1 MDDRLVTINTRGMA
15 QRGGTWSYLGPDAQE
30 LVEAAR
36 TRAEQGSAGRVAR
49 ARATVALFVGVAAAA
64 FAVIPSDRELSWVL
78 LVLLVGGYALA
89 SRVQYE
95 VGAGVAVPTELVLI
109 PMLFLLP
116 APLVPAA
123 VAAAIVLAQGPELI
137 RGRISVDSFFAAVG
151 SAGFV
156 FAPAALML
164 ALGEPDAS
172 PGHWALLPLVLL
184 AQFAGDL
191 VWTAGCEW
199 LALGISPRQIAGPM
213 LTVFAVDALLAPLG
227 LTVAFAAQHAHV
239 AVLFPLT
246 GLLLLHRFARDR
258 AAAITGSIELGHAYR
273 GTAFLLGDVI
283 EADDHETGTHS
294 RAVAPLTIA
303 VATRLGL
310 GTRDLRI
317 AELVALLHDVGKIR
331 IPNEIIHKPGPL
343 SPDERAI
350 VEMHT
355 IDGEQMLGTVGGL
368 LGEVGRLVRSC
379 HERWDGTGYPD
390 GLEGE
395 EIPLISRIVYCCDAL
410 HAMTSDRPYRDALT
424 VAAALDELERCAG
437 TQFDPEVVEAVV
449 SVLAAEAAADRRAS
463 AALDHIFR

>member
-1 MDDRLVTINTRGMA
+1 MA
-15 QRGGTWSYLGPDAQE
+15 ERGGTWSYLEPDAQE

-36 TRAEQGSAGRVAR
+36 ARAEQGSAGRVAR
-49 ARATVALFVGVAAAA
+49 ARASVALLLLAAVVA
-64 FAVIPSDRELSWVL
+64 FAFVPSSRSLSWEL
-78 LVLLVGGYALA
+78 LAMLVVGYALA

-95 VGAGVAVPTELVLI
+95 VGAGVAVATELVLV

-123 VAAAIVLAQGPELI
+123 VAAAITLAQAPDLI
-137 RGRISVDSFFAAVG
+137 RRRISVDSFFASVG

-156 FAPAALML
+156 FAPAVLML

-191 VWTAGCEW
+191 VWTAACEW
-199 LALGISPRQIAGPM
+199 LALAISPRQIAEPM
-213 LTVFAVDALLAPLG
+213 LTVFVVDVLLAPLA
-227 LTVAFAAQHAHV
+227 LAVAFAAQHAHI
-239 AVLFPLT
+239 AALFPLS

-258 AAAITGSIELGHAYR
+258 SAAITGSIELGHAYR

-303 VATRLGL
+303 VATKLGL
-310 GTRDLRI
+310 GQRDLRI

-343 SPDERAI
+343 SAEERAI

-355 IDGEQMLGTVGGL
+355 IEGEQMLGTVGGL

-390 GLEGE
+390 GLAGE

-410 HAMTSDRPYRDALT
+410 HAMTSDRPYREALT
-424 VAAALDELERCAG
+424 VAAALNELERCAG
-437 TQFDPEVVEAVV
+437 KQFDPEIVEAVV
-449 SVLAAEAAADRRAS
+449 SVLASEVAADRRAS
-463 AALDHIFR
+463 AAFDHIFR

>member
-1 MDDRLVTINTRGMA
+1 VTVNTRVMA
-15 QRGGTWSYLGPDAQE
+15 ERGGTWRYLEPEAQE

-36 TRAEQGSAGRVAR
+36 ARAEQGSAGRVAR
-49 ARATVALFVGVAAAA
+49 ARASVALLVLAGVTA
-64 FAVIPSDRELSWVL
+64 FAFLPSDRSLSWTL
-78 LVLLVGGYALA
+78 LAMLVVGYALA

-95 VGAGVAVPTELVLI
+95 VGAGVAVATELLLI

-123 VAAAIVLAQGPELI
+123 VAGAITLAQGPDLI
-137 RGRISVDSFFAAVG
+137 RGRISVDSFFAAFG

-156 FAPAALML
+156 FAPAVLML

-172 PGHWALLPLVLL
+172 PRHWALLPLILL

-191 VWTAGCEW
+191 VWTSTCEW
-199 LALGISPRQIAGPM
+199 LALGMSPRRIAQPM
-213 LTVFAVDALLAPLG
+213 LTVFVVDALLAPLA

-239 AVLFPLT
+239 AALFPLS
-246 GLLLLHRFARDR
+246 GLLLIHRFARDR
-258 AAAITGSIELGHAYR
+258 SAAITGSIELGHAYR

-283 EADDHETGTHS
+283 EADDYETGTHS

-303 VATRLGL
+303 VATTLGL
-310 GTRDLRI
+310 GRRDLRI

-343 SPDERAI
+343 SPDERRI
-350 VEMHT
+350 VERHT

-368 LGEVGRLVRSC
+368 LAEVGRLVRSC

-390 GLEGE
+390 GLAGE
-395 EIPLISRIVYCCDAL
+395 DIPLISRIVYCCDAL
-410 HAMTSDRPYRDALT
+410 HAMTSDRPYREALT
-424 VAAALDELERCAG
+424 VAAALGELERCSG

-449 SVLAAEAAADRRAS
+449 SVLGPDLAADRRAS
-463 AALDHIFR
+463 AALDHLFR

>member
-1 MDDRLVTINTRGMA
+1 MA
-15 QRGGTWSYLGPDAQE
+15 ERGGAWSYLEPEAQE

-49 ARATVALFVGVAAAA
+49 ARASVAFLVVAGVIA
-64 FAVIPSDRELSWVL
+64 FAFIPSDRALSWAL
-78 LVLLVGGYALA
+78 LVSFVVGYALA

-95 VGAGVAVPTELVLI
+95 VGAGVAVATELVLI

-116 APLVPAA
+116 APLVPVA
-123 VAAAIVLAQGPELI
+123 VAVAITIAQGPDLI
-137 RGRISVDSFFAAVG
+137 RRRISVDSFFASVG

-156 FAPAALML
+156 FVPAALML
-164 ALGEPDAS
+164 ALGEPNAS
-172 PGHWALLPLVLL
+172 PRHWALLPLVLV

-191 VWTAGCEW
+191 IWTSACEW
-199 LALGISPRQIAGPM
+199 LALGMSPRRIAEPM
-213 LTVFAVDALLAPLG
+213 LTVFVVDALLAPG
-227 LTVAFAAQHAHV
+227 ALTVAFAAQHAHV
-239 AVLFPLT
+239 AALFPLSA
-246 GLLLLHRFARDR
+246 LLLLHRFARDR
-258 AAAITGSIELGHAYR
+258 RAAITGSIELGHAYR
-273 GTAFLLGDVI
+273 GTALLLGDVI
-283 EADDHETGTHS
+283 EADDLDTGRHS

-303 VATRLGL
+303 VSTQLGL
-310 GTRDLRI
+310 GPRDLRI

-343 SPDERAI
+343 SPDERAV

-368 LGEVGRLVRSC
+368 LGEVGRLVRFC

-390 GLEGE
+390 GLAGE

-410 HAMTSDRPYRDALT
+410 HAMTSDRPYREALT

-437 TQFDPEVVEAVV
+437 TQFDPEVVAAVV
-449 SVLAAEAAADRRAS
+449 SVLAADAAADRRTT
-463 AALDHIFR
+463 AAIDDLFR

>member
-1 MDDRLVTINTRGMA
+1 MADRGA
-15 QRGGTWSYLGPDAQE
+15 TWSYLEPDAQD

-49 ARATVALFVGVAAAA
+49 ARASVALLVVAGVTA
-64 FAVIPSDRELSWVL
+64 FAFLPSDRPVSWLLLGL
-78 LVLLVGGYALA
+78 LVAGYALA
-89 SRVQYE
+89 SHVQYE
-95 VGAGVAVPTELVLI
+95 VGAGVAVATELVLI

-116 APLVPAA
+116 APAVPAA
-123 VAAAIVLAQGPELI
+123 VAAAITLAQAPDLV
-137 RGRISVDSFFAAVG
+137 RGRISVDSFFAAIG

-156 FAPAALML
+156 FAPAVLML
-164 ALGEPDAS
+164 ALSEPDAS
-172 PGHWALLPLVLL
+172 PKHWALLPVVLL

-191 VWTAGCEW
+191 VWTSTCEW
-199 LALGISPRQIAGPM
+199 LALGISPRRIAEPM

-227 LTVAFAAQHAHV
+227 LTVAYAAQHAHV
-239 AVLFPLT
+239 AALFPLT
-246 GLLLLHRFARDR
+246 ALLLLHRFARDR
-258 AAAITGSIELGHAYR
+258 RAAITGSIELGHAYR

-283 EADDHETGTHS
+283 EADDHDTGTHS

-303 VATRLGL
+303 VAAKLGL
-310 GTRDLRI
+310 SPRDLRI

-331 IPNEIIHKPGPL
+331 IPNAIIHKPGPL
-343 SPDERAI
+343 SSEERAI

-390 GLEGE
+390 GLVAD

-410 HAMTSDRPYRDALT
+410 HAMTSDRPYREAFT
-424 VAAALDELERCAG
+424 VAAALDELERCAR
-437 TQFDPEVVEAVV
+437 TQFDPEIVEAVV
-449 SVLAAEAAADRRAS
+449 SVLASEAAADRRAS
-463 AALDHIFR
+463 AAFDHIFR